1 MQCPYCGNEMEPGII
16 ASAEPINWLKEK
28 HFVNQPKTENGE
40 FVLAKAGMIKRASLD
55 AWLCRGCRKI
65 IIDC

>member
-40 FVLAKAGMIKRASLD
+40 FALAEFEFEFQR
-55 AWLCRGCRKI
+55 
-65 IIDC
+65 